1 MPTCIIFSSV
11 LQWWHQSRSHLV
23 LFVC

>member
-11 LQWWHQSRSHLV
+11 LQWWH
-23 LFVC
+23 